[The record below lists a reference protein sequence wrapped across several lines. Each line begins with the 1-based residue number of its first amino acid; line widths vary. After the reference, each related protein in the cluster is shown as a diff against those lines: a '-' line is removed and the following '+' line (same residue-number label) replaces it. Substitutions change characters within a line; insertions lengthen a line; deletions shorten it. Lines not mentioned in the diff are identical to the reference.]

1 MAARRPLYYVGGNL
15 REMSSAMIDEVVA
28 QVSYQYSLNP
38 SVTLSVDTVNVS
50 PNIGSIDDTRLI
62 AGTTSSNATTWPD
75 PPNTST
81 KTISIS
87 RTAQTIASVS
97 PATVPSGFT
106 RPMYWNGSALQVMT
120 DQDIKDTFIYPAVL
134 NLTSASTGTAQ
145 GGTYRIHTD
154 TTLAGH
160 TLVSANPVY
169 EDTRADAALY
179 NTVDETLDQPTTI
192 QNYYLMRIDGA
203 ESSYTRPICN
213 VTASDNFQ
221 TFVKTDFD
229 TMLQEYIRYAVTN
242 EAGYQITYNIG
253 ATGSGQIRGSGM
265 TDTKLDSQVTRQNT
279 ASQADPNDYR
289 AQDVPAGSPQTI
301 ATYYLRINQS

>member
-1 MAARRPLYYVGGNL
+1 MAAVRPLYYAGGNL
-15 REMSSAMIDEVVA
+15 QEMSSAMIDQIIA

-62 AGTTSSNATTWPD
+62 AGTTSTSATSYPNPPD
-75 PPNTST
+75 TTT

-97 PATVPSGFT
+97 PATAPSGFT
-106 RPMYWNGSALQVMT
+106 KPMYWNGSALKVMT
-120 DQDIKDTFIYPAVL
+120 DQDIKDTFIYPAAI
-134 NLTSASTGTAQ
+134 NLALASTTSAQ

-179 NTVDETLDQPTTI
+179 DTTNETQDQPTTI
-192 QNYYLMRIDGA
+192 QSYYLMKIDGS
-203 ESSYTRPICN
+203 ESSYTRPIAN
-213 VTASDNFQ
+213 LTVSDNFQ
-221 TFVKTDFD
+221 TFAKTDFD
-229 TMLQEYIRYAVTN
+229 AMLQAYIRYAVTN
-242 EAGYQITYNIG
+242 EVGYQITYDI
-253 ATGSGQIRGSGM
+253 ASTGTGEIRGSGM
-265 TDTKLDSQVTRQNT
+265 TDTKLDSQVTRTRFVN
-279 ASQADPNDYR
+279 ANDYR
-289 AQDVPAGSPQTI
+289 AQDVPAGTPQTI

>member
-15 REMSSAMIDEVVA
+15 REMSVAMIDEIVA

-62 AGTTSSNATTWPD
+62 AGTTSSSTTSYPN
-75 PPNTST
+75 PPNTT
-81 KTISIS
+81 TLTNNIS

-97 PATVPSGFT
+97 PATVTSGFT
-106 RPMYWNGSALQVMT
+106 RPMYWNGSALQVMS
-120 DQDIKDTFIYPAVL
+120 DQDIKDTFIYPAAL
-134 NLTSASTGTAQ
+134 DLALASTGTTQ

-179 NTVDETLDQPTTI
+179 DTTNETQDQPTTI
-192 QNYYLMRIDGA
+192 QSYYLMKIDGS
-203 ESSYTRPICN
+203 ESSYTRPIAN
-213 VTASDNFQ
+213 LTASDNFQ
-221 TFVKTDFD
+221 TFAKTDFD
-229 TMLQEYIRYAVTN
+229 TILQEYIRYVVAN
-242 EAGYQITYNIG
+242 EAGYQITYDIA
-253 ATGSGQIRGSGM
+253 ATGTGEIRGSGM
-265 TDTKLDSQVTRQNT
+265 TDTKLDSQVRRTRFVN
-279 ASQADPNDYR
+279 ANDYR
-289 AQDVPAGSPQTI
+289 AQDVPAGTPQTI

>member
-1 MAARRPLYYVGGNL
+1 MAVVKPLYYSVGNL
-15 REMSSAMIDEVVA
+15 RAMSSAMIDQIVA

-62 AGTTSSNATTWPD
+62 AGTTSSSTTSFPNPPD
-75 PPNTST
+75 TTTLTN
-81 KTISIS
+81 SIS
-87 RTAQTIASVS
+87 RTAQTVASVS

-120 DQDIKDTFIYPAVL
+120 DQDIKDTFIYPAAL
-134 NLTSASTGTAQ
+134 NLALASTGSAQ

-179 NTVDETLDQPTTI
+179 NTTNEVQDQPTTI
-192 QNYYLMRIDGA
+192 QNYYLMKIDGV

-221 TFVKTDFD
+221 IFAKSDFD
-229 TMLQEYIRYAVTN
+229 TMLQEYIRYVVAN
-242 EAGYQITYNIG
+242 EAGYQITYDIA
-253 ATGSGQIRGSGM
+253 ATGTGEIRGSGM
-265 TDTKLDSQVTRQNT
+265 TDTKLDSQVTRTRFVNV
-279 ASQADPNDYR
+279 NDYR

>member
-15 REMSSAMIDEVVA
+15 REMSAAMIDEIVA

-62 AGTTSSNATTWPD
+62 AGTTNSSATGYPGAPD
-75 PPNTST
+75 TTT

-97 PATVPSGFT
+97 PAAIPSGFT
-106 RPMYWNGSALQVMT
+106 RPMYWNGSSLQVMT
-120 DQDIKDTFIYPAVL
+120 DGDIKDTFIYPAVL
-134 NLTSASTGTAQ
+134 NLASASTGAPQ

-160 TLVSANPVY
+160 TLVSSNPVY

-179 NTVDETLDQPTTI
+179 NTTDETLDQPTTI
-192 QNYYLMRIDGA
+192 QNYYLMKIDGS

-213 VTASDNFQ
+213 VVASDNFQ
-221 TFVKTDFD
+221 TFSKSNFD
-229 TMLQEYIRYAVTN
+229 TMLQEYIRYVVANDV
-242 EAGYQITYNIG
+242 GYQITYDIA
-253 ATGSGQIRGSGM
+253 ATGTGEIRGSGM
-265 TDTKLDSQVTRQNT
+265 TDTKLDSQVTRTRFVNV
-279 ASQADPNDYR
+279 NDYR

-301 ATYYLRINQS
+301 ATYYLRINQA